1 MACPSGTATGR
12 SFSHPLRV
20 LVNRAARVR
29 LPSSRFHHLSS
40 QRRSMATREYRS
52 RVRAQRRQQALDYI
66 SAFWLSV
73 CCYLICSQEEFK
85 PGYVNYDPLYLVCM
99 YSHSLVSHS
108 IFFFVLQAS
117 PWSTL
122 NTMPLYLA
130 LSPVWRLAS
139 FELCI
144 SFIRLDF
151 HLRRVI
157 SFIMF
162 TNF

>member
-1 MACPSGTATGR
+1 MCAYSLSIFPCNKQTTPNIESPQDEDLQIKKRLTGGPHGPSGSATGR

-20 LVNRAARVR
+20 LGNRAARVR

-52 RVRAQRRQQALDYI
+52 RVRAQRLQQALDYI

-108 IFFFVLQAS
+108 IFFCPAG
-117 PWSTL
+117 
-122 NTMPLYLA
+122 
-130 LSPVWRLAS
+130 
-139 FELCI
+139 I
-144 SFIRLDF
+144 SLE
-151 HLRRVI
+151 H
-157 SFIMF
+157 
-162 TNF
+162 T

>member
-52 RVRAQRRQQALDYI
+52 RVRAQRLQQALDYI

-99 YSHSLVSHS
+99 SHSLVSAECRTA
-108 IFFFVLQAS
+108 FFLSCRHLPGAHLTQCYCTSLCRRCGDSHQLNFASLSFV
-117 PWSTL
+117 WT
-122 NTMPLYLA
+122 
-130 LSPVWRLAS
+130 
-139 FELCI
+139 
-144 SFIRLDF
+144 
-151 HLRRVI
+151 
-157 SFIMF
+157 F
-162 TNF
+162 TFAE